1 MCYKLKEQSNY
12 LTMEIDSDQMRQHA
26 GDACM
31 ENQMKTDWNLQTGGR
46 TDADRILGRSA

>member
-1 MCYKLKEQSNY
+1 M
-12 LTMEIDSDQMRQHA
+12 TMGTDSGQMRQHA